1 MSRPDAEGPGGQPAD
16 IQAVARAAQI
26 LALFGPGT
34 PEITAAGA
42 ASAIGLNRTTT
53 YRYCTSLASAGLLE
67 RRGEG
72 SFAPGPLALQLG
84 VFALSRREI
93 LDLAPPYMSE
103 LAAGTHSTAVL
114 SLWGSS
120 GPVVSRV
127 EEDAAGTVS
136 VRVKVGTQLDLSSGQ
151 AAVFLAFHRDQLL
164 ADRLIA
170 TWPSDA
176 QARLR
181 ERLEG
186 VQAGGYAA
194 VDNGRGI
201 AILAAPIFDE
211 TGLCASMALLNTV
224 QAMSLEPES
233 PQLRLLLST
242 ARQLTAKMGGPSE

>member
-1 MSRPDAEGPGGQPAD
+1 MSRPDTDVSGGQPAD

-26 LALFGPGT
+26 LALFSPLT

-42 ASAIGLNRTTT
+42 AAAIGLNRTTT

-84 VFALSRREI
+84 GFALSRREI
-93 LDLAPPYMSE
+93 LDLAPPHMSE
-103 LAAGTHSTAVL
+103 LAAGARSTAVL

-127 EEDAAGTVS
+127 EEDLAGTVS
-136 VRVKVGTQLDLSSGQ
+136 VRVKVGTQLDLGTAQ
-151 AAVFLAFHRDQLL
+151 AAVFLAFQRDQLQGE
-164 ADRLIA
+164 RLIA
-170 TWPSDA
+170 TWPVEA
-176 QARLR
+176 QTRLR
-181 ERLEG
+181 ERLG
-186 VQAGGYAA
+186 QVRVGGYSA

-201 AILAAPIFDE
+201 AVLAAPIFDE
-211 TGLCASMALLNTV
+211 HGLCASLALLNTV

-233 PQLRLLLST
+233 PQLRLLLDT
-242 ARQLTAKMGGPSE
+242 ARQLTVRMGGPAS